1 MYDSLFFFAPIAQL
15 VEQLPLKEKVAGS
28 SPAGGTP
35 ILYDPT
41 LDHYLHS
48 FPCSSCKRSF
58 LSCSIR
64 PLYIQTLLI

>member
-1 MYDSLFFFAPIAQL
+1 
-15 VEQLPLKEKVAGS
+15 
-28 SPAGGTP
+28 
-35 ILYDPT
+35 